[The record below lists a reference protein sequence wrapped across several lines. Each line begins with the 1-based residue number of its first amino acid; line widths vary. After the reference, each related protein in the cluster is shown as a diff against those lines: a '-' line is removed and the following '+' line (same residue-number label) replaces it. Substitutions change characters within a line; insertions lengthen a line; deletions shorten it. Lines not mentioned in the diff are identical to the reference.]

1 MWWRELKSQDD
12 PKLKVLLVGPYPP
25 PYGGIAMTVFV
36 LRHYL
41 ISQDLGK
48 VVVLNIGERRNEKSD
63 ESLSTKGPLDYLRK
77 VIKFARQG
85 YIIHLETNG
94 HNLKSWLSAFICML
108 AGYLNGRQTIIAF
121 GSGNLPLYLRR
132 VSGWKKLV
140 VRAVVK
146 GAGIIVVRNKDM
158 VQALEGFGDKPRIE
172 VVPGFMGLHG
182 RQVGPLP
189 QAVGEFCSTHEPV
202 LGATVNLSP
211 EYGVPLA
218 LQAVQQMLK
227 RYPKLGMI
235 LIGIGPEA
243 EKHRSELALV
253 REHVLLAGQLTPD
266 VTLSVMKR
274 FSVFLRPTY
283 FEGDSLSVREALAL
297 GVPVVASDTGS
308 RPDGI
313 GLFKVGDCVDLCCQ
327 LHMALEKGN
336 SATKPNAFPQPEEGN
351 ARRMVDLYRRLQRS
365 PP

>member
-1 MWWRELKSQDD
+1 
-12 PKLKVLLVGPYPP
+12 
-25 PYGGIAMTVFV
+25 MTVFV

-41 ISQDLGK
+41 RAQDLCEI
-48 VVVLNIGERRNEKSD
+48 VVLNIGERRRETID
-63 ESLSTKGPLDYLRK
+63 ESLPAKGLFDYLWK
-77 VIKFARQG
+77 VNRFALHG
-85 YIIHLETNG
+85 YTIHLETNG
-94 HNLKSWLSAFICML
+94 HNFKSWLSALICTM
-108 AGYLNGRQTIIAF
+108 AGYLNGRKTVIAF
-121 GSGNLPLYLRR
+121 GSGSLPLYLRQ

-140 VRAVVK
+140 VRGVVK

-158 VQALEGFGDKPRIE
+158 VHALEGFGDKPRIE

-182 RQVGPLP
+182 RQLGLLP
-189 QAVGEFCSTHEPV
+189 EAVDEFCRTHEPV

-243 EKHRSELALV
+243 EKHLSELALV

-266 VTLSVMKR
+266 VTLGVMKR
-274 FSVFLRPTY
+274 LAVFLRPTY

-313 GLFKVGDCVDLCCQ
+313 GLFKVGDCADLCRH
-327 LHMALEKGN
+327 LHMALEKRMTAPRP
-336 SATKPNAFPQPEEGN
+336 SELRPSEEGN
-351 ARRMVDLYRRLQRS
+351 APRMLEVYRTLQRQVEG
-365 PP
+365 

>member
-1 MWWRELKSQDD
+1 
-12 PKLKVLLVGPYPP
+12 
-25 PYGGIAMTVFV
+25 MTVFV

-41 ISQDLGK
+41 RAHDLCE
-48 VVVLNIGERRNEKSD
+48 VVVLNIGERRNERSN

-77 VIKFARQG
+77 VVRFALQG

-94 HNLKSWLSAFICML
+94 HNFKSWLSAFICML

-121 GSGNLPLYLRR
+121 GSGSLPLYLRQ
-132 VSGWKKLV
+132 VSGWRKVV
-140 VRAVVK
+140 VRGVVK

-158 VQALEGFGDKPRIE
+158 VHALEGFGDKPRIE
-172 VVPGFMGLHG
+172 VVPGFMGLSG

-189 QAVGEFCSTHEPV
+189 PAVDEFCSTHEPV

-243 EKHRSELALV
+243 EKHLSELALV

-266 VTLSVMKR
+266 VTLNVMKQLA
-274 FSVFLRPTY
+274 VFLRPTY

-313 GLFKVGDCVDLCCQ
+313 GLFKVGDCVDLCRQ
-327 LHMALEKGN
+327 LHMAMEKRMTLPRP
-336 SATKPNAFPQPEEGN
+336 SEPRQPEEGS
-351 ARRMVDLYRRLQRS
+351 ARRMLEVYRTLQRQVQG
-365 PP
+365 

>member
-1 MWWRELKSQDD
+1 
-12 PKLKVLLVGPYPP
+12 
-25 PYGGIAMTVFV
+25 MTVFV

-41 ISQDLGK
+41 ISHDLGK
-48 VVVLNIGERRNEKSD
+48 VVVLNIGERRNERSN

-77 VIKFARQG
+77 VIRFARQG

-94 HNLKSWLSAFICML
+94 HNLKSWLSALICML

-121 GSGNLPLYLRR
+121 GSGSLPLYLRQ

-140 VRAVVK
+140 VRGVVR

-158 VQALEGFGDKPRIE
+158 VHALEGFGDKPRIE

-182 RQVGPLP
+182 RQVGPP
-189 QAVGEFCSTHEPV
+189 PKTVEQFCKTHEPV

-211 EYGVPLA
+211 EYGVPLV
-218 LQAVQQMLK
+218 LQATEQMQK
-227 RYPKLGMI
+227 RYPKLGLI
-235 LIGIGPEA
+235 LIGIGSEA
-243 EKHRSELALV
+243 ENHLPELALD
-253 REHVLLAGQLTPD
+253 RDHVLLAGQLAPD
-266 VTLSVMKR
+266 VTLSVVQR

-313 GLFKVGDCVDLCCQ
+313 GLFKVGDCADLCRQ
-327 LHMALEKGN
+327 LDLVLEQGN
-336 SATKPNAFPQPEEGN
+336 SATRPNAPAQLEEGS
-351 ARRMVDLYRRLQRS
+351 ALRMVDLYRKLQRQVQG
-365 PP
+365 

>member
-1 MWWRELKSQDD
+1 M
-12 PKLKVLLVGPYPP
+12 KLLLVGPYPP

-41 ISQDLGK
+41 LGRDDCD
-48 VVVLNIGERRNEKSD
+48 VVVLNIGERRAIPNAEY
-63 ESLSTKGPLDYLRK
+63 LTTRGPLDYVKQVFR
-77 VIKFARQG
+77 FAWRG

-108 AGYLNGRQTIIAF
+108 AGYLNGRKTVIAF
-121 GSGNLPLYLRR
+121 GSGNLPDYLRQ
-132 VSGWKKLV
+132 VSGWKRLV
-140 VRAVVK
+140 VRGVVR
-146 GAGIIVVRNKDM
+146 GAGIIVCRNQSM

-182 RQVGPLP
+182 RQAGPLP
-189 QAVGEFCSTHEPV
+189 KTVEEFCRTHEPV

-218 LQAVQQMLK
+218 LQAMEQMQE
-227 RYPKLGMI
+227 RYPKLGLI

-243 EKHRSELALV
+243 EKHLSELALV
-253 REHVLLAGQLTPD
+253 RDHVLLAGQLPPD
-266 VTLSVMKR
+266 VALSVMTR
-274 FSVFLRPTY
+274 LAVFLRPTY

-313 GLFKVGDCVDLCCQ
+313 GLFKVGDCADLCGQ
-327 LHMALEKGN
+327 LHMALEKRSSTN
-336 SATKPNAFPQPEEGN
+336 RPNAFPHPEEGS
-351 ARRMVDLYRRLQRS
+351 ARRILELYRRL
-365 PP
+365 